1 MVTYINR
8 SNQTIPM
15 LATKTIFQ
23 KELRWNSTRI
33 SREDNQMKA
42 VGRRKATGLTTK
54 RLEVSS
60 EIIFLILLLVEF
72 VWRENDAMHSLIDLS
87 SNVNAVQNV

>member
-1 MVTYINR
+1 
-8 SNQTIPM
+8 
-15 LATKTIFQ
+15 
-23 KELRWNSTRI
+23 
-33 SREDNQMKA
+33 MKA
-42 VGRRKATGLTTK
+42 VDRRKATGLTTK
-54 RLEVSS
+54 RLVVSS